1 MKRTTRHLISGMA
14 TLGVALSASS
24 LGLPIPSQ
32 ISTNAPSL
40 DSAQGMPNALPWTP
54 QYDAAAGSDRL
65 TISAVTPIE
74 PISSI
79 WMPEAIDTPLGF
91 STLGAAVATRTP
103 MTEGTLHP
111 SAGAMRLSAS
121 NGPGSLSEPATLTL
135 LALGLACL
143 AIRNSLSQRHSR
155 PKQVPVPGNAADQV
169 PPARA
174 SLGSLVCV
182 PPRDTRPFVCTPIT
196 RSHKARRRRRA

>member
-1 MKRTTRHLISGMA
+1 
-14 TLGVALSASS
+14 
-24 LGLPIPSQ
+24 
-32 ISTNAPSL
+32 
-40 DSAQGMPNALPWTP
+40 
-54 QYDAAAGSDRL
+54 
-65 TISAVTPIE
+65 
-74 PISSI
+74 
-79 WMPEAIDTPLGF
+79 MPEAIDTPLGF